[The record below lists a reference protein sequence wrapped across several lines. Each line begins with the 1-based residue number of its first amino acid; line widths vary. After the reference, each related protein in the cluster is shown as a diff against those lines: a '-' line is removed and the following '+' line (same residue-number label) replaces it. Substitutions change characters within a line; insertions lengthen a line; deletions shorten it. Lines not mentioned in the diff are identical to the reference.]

1 MSLNKWTRA
10 GLAAGGALAG
20 SMAALV
26 FLVAP
31 GKRDLK
37 QRAPF
42 VGHNFAH
49 RGLHRI
55 DKSTPE
61 NSAAAFEHA
70 SRIGYGSELDVHL
83 TADGELVVFHDDD
96 TREKVATSLVHIN
109 ERHDAELKSA

>member
-42 VGHNFAH
+42 VGRNFAH

-83 TADGELVVFHDDD
+83 TADGELAVFHDDD
-96 TREKVATSLVHIN
+96 TKRLCGVEGRVSDMSL
-109 ERHDAELKSA
+109 A